1 MNISTDVFSLGVIV
15 YELLTGVWPFGDPK
29 SMLWEID
36 RASRQM
42 TANPPSTAITE
53 EAAKT
58 RSTSREQL
66 SRNLKGDLSA
76 IVLKALESEPSRR
89 YESVR
94 ALAADLENVLAGRPV
109 TARALTTLYRAGK
122 FLRRR
127 WLPVSAAAV
136 FILGLAGASVFAVHQ
151 LRVAQEAAFKAEKVN
166 QFLNEMLQSAADF
179 NFDPQKV
186 TVAQMLDGAEVRLGK
201 GWTGD
206 PKTEADLRYS
216 LGVCMERCCGT
227 IVPGLS

>member
-1 MNISTDVFSLGVIV
+1 MHRDLKPANILVNSEGTVKLLDFGTASLTETSHNDRTITRFRMLTPRYASPEQLRGERVNISTDVFSLGVIL
-15 YELLTGVWPFGDPK
+15 YELLTGAWPFGDPK
-29 SMLWEID
+29 SMLREID
-36 RASRQM
+36 RSSGQM

-66 SRNLKGDLSA
+66 SRTLKGDLSA

-94 ALAADLENVLAGRPV
+94 ALAADLENFLAGRPV

-136 FILGLAGASVFAVHQ
+136 FILGWLAHRSLPCISHGSRRKQ
-151 LRVAQEAAFKAEKVN
+151 
-166 QFLNEMLQSAADF
+166 
-179 NFDPQKV
+179 
-186 TVAQMLDGAEVRLGK
+186 RLK
-201 GWTGD
+201 
-206 PKTEADLRYS
+206 PR
-216 LGVCMERCCGT
+216 R
-227 IVPGLS
+227 